1 MNTGVV
7 SQTDPQVDL
16 DRLLSTRFGFDT
28 FREGQ
33 REVIEHLLAGHSAAI
48 YPHPIAATQ
57 AFRGICR
64 RPLPTRFNAL

>member
-33 REVIEHLLAGHSAAI
+33 RKVIEHLLAGHSAAI
-48 YPHPIAATQ
+48 YPRPIAAT
-57 AFRGICR
+57 
-64 RPLPTRFNAL
+64 